1 MKNIQYS
8 RYSDLRDYLNVC
20 QLYLLPLESVL
31 FIQKYK
37 SYGKWFPCTCRS
49 IPSEGV
55 HQISWESNKKQGSYS
70 RRRLHICKWVFL
82 LVPSLAFWFR
92 NTLPLIMQK
101 IKDKNKIGLF

>member
-37 SYGKWFPCTCRS
+37 SYGK
-49 IPSEGV
+49 
-55 HQISWESNKKQGSYS
+55 
-70 RRRLHICKWVFL
+70 
-82 LVPSLAFWFR
+82 
-92 NTLPLIMQK
+92 
-101 IKDKNKIGLF
+101 